1 MEKIKSYFYQ
11 SLVLIARSLKIMV
24 NDRRQLILYIITPL
38 IAILIICAVSTENMF
53 AVKPETDHS
62 INNGYPVFN
71 WEKVVLETAGDNG
84 EPNELIKPTESAV
97 SDWDGQ
103 SIDAPTT
110 PMKIDDEH
118 FFVIT
123 NANQLAFLSK
133 SAENGFQEY
142 LTYNYILQCD
152 IDLQSHAF
160 TPIGTKEFP
169 FTGTFDGNGH
179 TISNLF
185 IDSDEDNVG
194 LFGYVA
200 SNAAAESTVTIKNPT
215 SQTEVEIILHH
226 NGILKNLQLTNAS
239 VKSTGKNVGIAAGT
253 IANRA
258 IITSV
263 SIKNGSVY
271 AQSGNVGGLVG
282 TVNSD
287 RAEIYICYATAEVT
301 TKGENA
307 GGLVGDLGSSRIS
320 ACYSVCQ
327 IEDLSGGALKNIG
340 TIVGNFQE
348 TENQFKSIFY
358 DKEVNTT
365 YKAICNTD
373 YDGVAYGIGTVKL
386 KRYSSELVPFKD
398 IMNDYELLHMSEED
412 KARYAQEGYTPETDD
427 DIESTYAFKKDG
439 QIMAAV
445 SLRIG
450 LFMLVCTAFFVG
462 TCNSIQEICKEKSI
476 LKREYMTNLNL
487 GSYITSKLVVQAILC
502 AAQMAIVTAIF
513 MLYIQNKKEL
523 PTSGALLGSIW
534 VEYFITL
541 FLLALAADTTALIIS
556 ACAKSA
562 ERSSTFIAL
571 ILVIHIV
578 FSNVLFEL
586 HGALEIVSYCLP
598 SKWGYTGL
606 AITSVFN
613 DSRQLFFIDHPDLQ
627 LQFGNYL
634 GAVNPDFINSGERL
648 LITWGVLLLYS
659 VVAAVICS
667 LVLKR
672 ITRTNAE

>member
-11 SLVLIARSLKIMV
+11 SLVLIERSLKIML
-24 NDRRQLILYIITPL
+24 NNKKQLILYLIIPL
-38 IAILIICAVSTENMF
+38 LTILIVCVVATDNMF

-62 INNGYPVFN
+62 INNGYPVLN
-71 WEKVVLETAGDNG
+71 WEKVVLETAGDKG
-84 EPNELIKPTESAV
+84 EPNELIMPTESVV
-97 SDWDGQ
+97 SDWDGH
-103 SIDAPTT
+103 SIDMPTT
-110 PMKIDDEH
+110 PMKIDDEYY
-118 FFVIT
+118 FIVT

-133 SAENGFQEY
+133 AAENGFKDY

-152 IDLQSHAF
+152 IDLQSHEF
-160 TPIGTKEFP
+160 TPIGTKDCP

-179 TISNLF
+179 TVFNLS
-185 IDSDEDNVG
+185 IDSEKDNVG

-200 SNAAAESTVTIKNPT
+200 SDASADSTVTIKNPS
-215 SQTEVEIILHH
+215 SQTELETIFHH
-226 NGILKNLQLTNAS
+226 NGIIKNLELKNAA

-253 IANRA
+253 IENRA
-258 IITSV
+258 IITNV

-271 AQSGNVGGLVG
+271 SQSGNVGGLVG

-287 RAEIYICYATAEVT
+287 RAEIYICYSTAEVT

-327 IEDLSGGALKNIG
+327 IKDISGGSLKNIG
-340 TIVGNFQE
+340 TIAGAFKE

-358 DKEVNTT
+358 DNEVNTT

-373 YDGVAYGIGTVKL
+373 YDGIAYGIGTVKL
-386 KRYSSELVPFKD
+386 KRYSSELRPFRE
-398 IMNDYELLHMSEED
+398 ILNDYELLHMSEED
-412 KARYAQEGYTPETDD
+412 KTRYAQEGYNPETDD
-427 DIESTYAFKKDG
+427 DISIIYAFKKDG
-439 QIMAAV
+439 QIMV
-445 SLRIG
+445 SNLTQTG
-450 LFMLVCTAFFVG
+450 LFMLVCVALFVG

-476 LKREYMTNLNL
+476 IKREYMTNLNL
-487 GSYITSKLVVQAILC
+487 GSYITSKLIVQAILC
-502 AAQMAIVTAIF
+502 AAQMAIVTVIF

-534 VEYFITL
+534 PEYFITL

-556 ACAKSA
+556 VSVKSA
-562 ERSSTFIAL
+562 ESSSAFIVIVL
-571 ILVIHIV
+571 IIYIV
-578 FSNVLFEL
+578 FSNVFIGLY
-586 HGALEIVSYCLP
+586 GVLETISYFLP

-613 DSRQLFFIDHPDLQ
+613 DSKQPFFIDHPDLQ
-627 LQFGNYL
+627 LQFGAYL
-634 GAVNPDFINSGERL
+634 EAVYSEYINSGERL

-659 VVAAVICS
+659 VVATVICR
-667 LVLKR
+667 LLLKR
-672 ITRTNAE
+672 IKHTN